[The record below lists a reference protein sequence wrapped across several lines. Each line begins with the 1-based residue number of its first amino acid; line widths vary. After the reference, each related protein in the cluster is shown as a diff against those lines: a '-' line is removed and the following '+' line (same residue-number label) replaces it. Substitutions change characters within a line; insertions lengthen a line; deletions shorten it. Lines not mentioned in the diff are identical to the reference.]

1 LWCLAH
7 FLEVLEAHFLQVL
20 EVQVFFAQAEQ
31 VGDVEAE
38 HVVGDVEA
46 EHVVDVEADFAFSG
60 HVAAADAAVIARTKK
75 TNIKILAALTIVF
88 CIIFSS
94 FFWYSIRSEDTQIE
108 NTRKD
113 REYSQ

>member
-1 LWCLAH
+1 M
-7 FLEVLEAHFLQVL
+7 LEAHFLQVL

-31 VGDVEAE
+31 VGLAEAEHVDAELVVGHVEAE
-38 HVVGDVEA
+38 HVA
-46 EHVVDVEADFAFSG
+46 VDVEADFISG
-60 HVAAADAAVIARTKK
+60 HVAAAAADAAVIAITKK
-75 TNIKILAALTIVF
+75 TNIKILTVLTIVF